1 MNLNE
6 KLKDLKSFLE
16 EIKFESNEIDIDEFL
31 SFYNPEDP
39 S

>member
-31 SFYNPEDP
+31 SFYYPEDP